1 MIHLLFIREYK
12 PDAAAAAA
20 AAAAYIQY
28 MFLR

>member
-20 AAAAYIQY
+20 AAAYIQY